1 MIEQNTMVFGIR
13 PVIEAIKA
21 GKEIDRVFVQKGL
34 QGELFGE
41 LRKLMVDLEIPF
53 QMVPVEKLD
62 RITRKNHQGIVCVI
76 TPITFQQIEAI
87 IPFVFE
93 EGKTPLILVLDG
105 ITDVRNF
112 GSIARTAECAGVN
125 AIVVPAKGSAQIN
138 GDAIKT
144 SAGALHT
151 IPVCR
156 VVSLAKTV
164 EFLQQSGLRIVACTE
179 KASADYFATD
189 FTVPTAIIMGA
200 EDTGISTDLIKKA
213 DYLARIPILGD
224 ISSLNVAVAT
234 GVVLYEVIRQRI
246 N

>member
-1 MIEQNTMVFGIR
+1 MIEQSTMVFGIR

-53 QMVPVEKLD
+53 QIVPVEKLD
-62 RITRKNHQGIVCVI
+62 RLTRKNHQGIVCII
-76 TPITFQQIEAI
+76 TPIIFQHVEDILPI
-87 IPFVFE
+87 VYE

-144 SAGALHT
+144 SAGALLT

-156 VVSLAKTV
+156 VISLAKTV

-179 KASADYFATD
+179 KASDDYFKTD
-189 FTVPTAIIMGA
+189 FTVPTAIVMGA

-234 GVVLYEVIRQRI
+234 GVVLYEVIRQRV